1 MGSIPTLGSKPKR
14 GNSLEV
20 SYIGMSQD
28 QSRPRRTPSDRRQ
41 SSGTTNV
48 NSTLSIII
56 AVLAVLLGFFILRD
70 IRTDQTGPAAVADTE
85 TTVDPTQT
93 TVGEVVVPT
102 TLVLTSFK
110 IQVTNASGI
119 SGSAGQLTTE
129 LQGRGYIVQPANNK
143 SEITPKQTVT
153 VVYYLLGSEQ
163 AAAAVANA
171 LGGVG
176 IAAMPEPIPT
186 ETGNLGEA
194 TVMIL
199 LGTDLAGKPLGTG
212 AAVSV
217 PAVPAVTTT
226 TG

>member
-1 MGSIPTLGSKPKR
+1 M
-14 GNSLEV
+14 
-20 SYIGMSQD
+20 
-28 QSRPRRTPSDRRQ
+28 
-41 SSGTTNV
+41 
-48 NSTLSIII
+48 
-56 AVLAVLLGFFILRD
+56 
-70 IRTDQTGPAAVADTE
+70 
-85 TTVDPTQT
+85 
-93 TVGEVVVPT
+93 PT

-163 AAAAVANA
+163 AAAAVANV

-176 IAAMPEPIPT
+176 IAAMPAPIPT

-199 LGTDLAGKPLGTG
+199 LGTDLAGKPLGSG

-217 PAVPAVTTT
+217 PVVPAVTTT

>member
-1 MGSIPTLGSKPKR
+1 
-14 GNSLEV
+14 
-20 SYIGMSQD
+20 MSQD

-70 IRTDQTGPAAVADTE
+70 IRSDQTGPAAVAETE

-119 SGSAGQLTTE
+119 SGSAGQLTPE

>member
-1 MGSIPTLGSKPKR
+1 
-14 GNSLEV
+14 LEV
-20 SYIGMSQD
+20 SYMGMSQE
-28 QSRPRRTPSDRRQ
+28 QSRPRRAPSESRQ
-41 SSGTTNV
+41 SSGATNV

-70 IRTDQTGPAAVADTE
+70 IRSDQTGQSSVAATEIVTDSTE
-85 TTVDPTQT
+85 TTI
-93 TVGEVVVPT
+93 GEVVVPT

-176 IAAMPEPIPT
+176 IAAMPAPIPT
-186 ETGNLGEA
+186 ESGNLGEA
-194 TVMIL
+194 TVLIL

-217 PAVPAVTTT
+217 PVVPAVPTT

>member
-1 MGSIPTLGSKPKR
+1 
-14 GNSLEV
+14 
-20 SYIGMSQD
+20 MSQE
-28 QSRPRRTPSDRRQ
+28 QSRPRRAADERRPS
-41 SSGTTNV
+41 GGATNI

-70 IRTDQTGPAAVADTE
+70 IRNDQTGGETSTPTE
-85 TTVDPTQT
+85 ETIDPTQAT
-93 TVGEVVVPT
+93 LAEVPVET
-102 TLVLTSFK
+102 TLVKTAFK
-110 IQVTNASGI
+110 VQITNASGM
-119 SGSAGQLTTE
+119 SGTAGQLTTE

>member
-1 MGSIPTLGSKPKR
+1 M
-14 GNSLEV
+14 
-20 SYIGMSQD
+20 GMSQE
-28 QSRPRRTPSDRRQ
+28 QSRPRRAPSESRQ
-41 SSGTTNV
+41 SSGATNV

-70 IRTDQTGPAAVADTE
+70 IRSDQTGQSSVAATEIVTESTE
-85 TTVDPTQT
+85 TTM
-93 TVGEVVVPT
+93 GEVVVPT

-176 IAAMPEPIPT
+176 IAAMPAPIPT
-186 ETGNLGEA
+186 ESGNLGEA
-194 TVMIL
+194 TVLIL

-217 PAVPAVTTT
+217 PVVPAVPTT